1 LRLKILGLVA
11 LAALVAAMG
20 TIGLSQKQTA
30 SADALPGLVATPTG
44 TTNQW
49 LISGFFSEDD
59 NCSNGVALCPAIA
72 TVTPAV
78 NVTSLVAA
86 VPVCTIDANNSGSIA
101 DEGNVANCLGAP
113 VDSDPAINVF
123 TLTGAAVAALDADT
137 INEQWRL
144 QLTLTATCLTSTV
157 LTITYQQDGLSVPQ
171 TTSVTCTTSTV
182 HTIGI
187 TKVDQFGTLKSAT
200 FGLGTAGFT
209 TAGVVM
215 ATGPTSATNPCV
227 SNSSTGCATNP
238 NLVNQNGLFLPQ
250 GSGGVTLP
258 FNTPIEVRE
267 IGNPIYSGGPSPCT
281 LVEIKLGTQASITV
295 LPLANPPVVTF
306 DGAAW
311 TVTSGGVVVGTV
323 SGLALNLTY
332 VNSCVQAGGAT
343 AANSS
348 IAVVIGG
355 ATQGLTNSTH
365 VEIVPAPGSDN
376 DARLDIRVRDQ
387 YFVPLTNAHV
397 TVLTDR
403 GAIGL
408 RADTTSTNTINGV
421 STPSGYDV
429 IEPAPGGPGFGSNR
443 YGDTCDQ
450 AEIVNSN
457 VNTNVNGTYNGTV
470 YGPTF
475 TGSRQIQDGYT
486 NTDGIVSACLYVD
499 DTLAPGI
506 TPGKANIQ
514 VIIENASP
522 YTSSYQP
529 FYAPQNLVLT
539 TVVTVVGPPAS
550 VKVAASPTTLQCGE
564 KSTITATITDSVG
577 QNVSDHTRV
586 ELVSNFGSTIG
597 GTGATLGFPG
607 TGPTNPVSS
616 SAAET
621 FSGVATAFLLTS
633 TEHVG
638 PYEVVVATGGSTGG
652 YLSSLYNGSYNSLT
666 GYPSANYP
674 VQQLNYTVGAFS
686 TAPVN
691 AQVTVTCALPT
702 AAVAP
707 IVPPIVAP
715 RTGEGIRPPNTG
727 DAGLL
732 TSVID

>member
-1 LRLKILGLVA
+1 LRLKILGLMA

-20 TIGLSQKQTA
+20 TIGLSQKQSA
-30 SADALPGLVATPTG
+30 FADAVPGVVAVSTG
-44 TTNQW
+44 TNTWQ
-49 LISGFFSEDD
+49 LSGFFNEDD
-59 NCSNGVALCPAIA
+59 NCSNGPSLCPAIV
-72 TVTPAV
+72 TVTPLA

-86 VPVCTIDANNSGSIA
+86 TVACTIDLNNNGTIA
-101 DEGNVANCLGAP
+101 DESAVATNCAGALA
-113 VDSDPAINVF
+113 DSDTAVNVY
-123 TLTGAAVAALDADT
+123 TYSAAVVAALDADT
-137 INEQWRL
+137 INELWRL
-144 QLTLTATCLTSTV
+144 QLNLTANCLVSTV
-157 LTITYQQDGLSVPQ
+157 LTITYQQDTNSVPQ
-171 TTSVTCTTSTV
+171 TTSVTCGTSTV

-187 TKVDQFGTLKSAT
+187 TKIDQFGTLKAAT
-200 FGLGTAGFT
+200 FGLGGPGFSTAG
-209 TAGVVM
+209 AVM
-215 ATGPTSATNPCV
+215 ATGVTSSTNPCV

-238 NLVNQNGLFLPQ
+238 NLNNQNGQFLPI
-250 GSGGVTLP
+250 GNTGGITLP
-258 FNTPIEVRE
+258 LNSPIEIRE
-267 IGNPIYSGGPSPCT
+267 IGNPTYSGGPSPCT
-281 LVEIKLGTQASITV
+281 LVEIKLGTQTSITV
-295 LPLANPPVVTF
+295 LPLANPPVATF
-306 DGAAW
+306 DGASW
-311 TVTSGGVVVGTV
+311 TVTSGGIVVGNVPGT
-323 SGLALNLTY
+323 ALNLTY

-355 ATQGLTNSTH
+355 STQGLTNSTH
-365 VEIVPAPGSDN
+365 IEIVPAPGSDD

-387 YFVPLTNAHV
+387 YFVPLVNAHV

-403 GAIGL
+403 GAIAL
-408 RADTTSTNTINGV
+408 RADTTSTVTLNGV
-421 STPSGYDV
+421 STPTGYDV

-450 AEIVNSN
+450 SEWSPFTQAANPGLQLGGLS
-457 VNTNVNGTYNGTV
+457 YNGTV
-470 YGPTF
+470 ASPIF

-486 NTDGIVSACLYVD
+486 NTDGIVSACLFAS

-564 KSTITATITDSVG
+564 KSTITATITDAVG

-607 TGPTNPVSS
+607 TGPTNPISS

-652 YLSSLYNGSYNSLT
+652 YAYNNATLSY
-666 GYPSANYP
+666 
-674 VQQLNYTVGAFS
+674 VQPGVVNTVGAFS